1 MHIEI
6 FQNFIKFE
14 NMLLMKSWGTHI
26 VKENFQNLNEIFE
39 EKKRKQEQEKKGGMF
54 SFIGSMLGSA
64 S

>member
-1 MHIEI
+1 
-6 FQNFIKFE
+6 
-14 NMLLMKSWGTHI
+14 MKSWGTHI